1 MWAQIYIYI
10 YIQKLKVM
18 TQGLNF
24 SKYVVIRCQFI
35 YFFCISILFSIFL
48 FYFISTLLVFCA
60 KKRTSSEK
68 TGTTSA
74 QLPYTEK
81 RAADVHDRLNQFS
94 LKNFL
99 WLYFR

>member
-1 MWAQIYIYI
+1 MSVY
-10 YIQKLKVM
+10 L
-18 TQGLNF
+18 
-24 SKYVVIRCQFI
+24 
-35 YFFCISILFSIFL
+35 LFL
-48 FYFISTLLVFCA
+48 YFYFIFYFAILFISILLVFCA